1 LNLSHHSYDT
11 SRCTSIQVFVT
22 VLFWGNIMRITSAA
36 FAFFGAAALHTV
48 AHAAEP
54 AATIVEF
61 FNAPANKYFISANPA
76 DWALLD
82 QYANIGWKR
91 TGVTFSAYTQGQEA
105 TAQPVCRF
113 FAPAVASHFFSVNK
127 TDCDT
132 LAATTGFVNEGIA
145 WYALPPTAGAC
156 ASGTTNLY
164 RTFNNGNNGP
174 ANHRYFTDFS
184 FYQSYASKGY
194 ALEGLSMCLP
204 QSGAEKRLDVTRL
217 LKQASFG
224 PTPTEI
230 DRVTTLGTSA
240 WLAEQFA
247 ASASRYT
254 PREYYP
260 QTRPDDCVN
269 SAALP
274 LTATSY
280 CQRDNYSLFPTQL
293 EFYKQAITGNDQL
306 RQRVAWALSQ
316 LFVVSVIDVNLP
328 YGMGDYQQ
336 MLRDNAFGNFRTLL
350 EKVTLHPAMGR
361 FLDMA
366 NNQKTTSTGIS
377 PNENFAREILQLFAI
392 GTNLLNDDGTE
403 KKGLDGRPIEAYTQ
417 DEIKGFARVFTGW
430 TYPTRAG
437 VTPTTRLNGQNLAGT
452 MEAREIY
459 HETGTKDL
467 LGNVVAPAA
476 SPAFPD
482 LTLALDNVF
491 GYANVPPF
499 VSKFMIQKLVTG
511 QPSPSYVQRVA
522 TVFKNNGSGVR
533 GDMKAVVTA
542 ILTDIEARGA
552 AKHEPTYGHLN
563 EPVLMITGLARALST
578 QTDGFYF
585 YNSGNAMAQGVFSAP
600 SVFNYY
606 TPDNVVASVGVVSPE
621 FGIFNSSTAVSRI
634 NFANSMLYGTI
645 GVSTALMGATG
656 TQFDW
661 TPYTS
666 VASDSNALLNRVNE
680 IMFTGRLT
688 ASTRAKM
695 KTAIDA
701 VPVSDPMGRARVALY
716 LSIAAPEAQVVR

>member
-1 LNLSHHSYDT
+1 
-11 SRCTSIQVFVT
+11 
-22 VLFWGNIMRITSAA
+22 MRITSAA
-36 FAFFGAAALHTV
+36 FTIFGAAALQTVAQV

-82 QYANIGWKR
+82 QYASIGWKR
-91 TGVTFSAYTQGQEA
+91 TGVTFSAYTQGQDA

-113 FAPAVASHFFSVNK
+113 FAPAVASHFFSVNQS
-127 TDCDT
+127 DCDT
-132 LAATTGFVNEGIA
+132 LAASSGFVNEGIA
-145 WYALPPTAGAC
+145 WYAIPPSTGAC
-156 ASGTTNLY
+156 ATGTSSLY

-204 QSGAEKRLDVTRL
+204 QTSAEKRLDAVRL

-224 PTPTEI
+224 PTAAEI
-230 DRVTTLGTSA
+230 DRVTSIGASA
-240 WLAEQFA
+240 WLTEQFA
-247 ASASRYT
+247 ANTSRYT
-254 PREYYP
+254 PREYVP
-260 QTRPDDCVN
+260 QTRPDACVN
-269 SAALP
+269 VTTP
-274 LTATSY
+274 PITATSY

-306 RQRVAWALSQ
+306 RQRAAWALSQ
-316 LFVVSVIDVNLP
+316 LFVVSQVDVNLP

-336 MLRDNAFGNFRTLL
+336 MLRDNAFVNFRTLL

-377 PNENFAREILQLFAI
+377 PNENYAREILQLFAV
-392 GTNLLNDDGTE
+392 GVNLLNDDGTDR
-403 KKGLDGRPIEAYTQ
+403 KGLDGKPIPAYTQ
-417 DEIKGFARVFTGW
+417 EEIKGFARVFTGW

-452 MEAREIY
+452 MEARETY
-459 HETGTKDL
+459 HDTTVKDL
-467 LGNVVAPAA
+467 LGSATAPAGTTA
-476 SPAFPD
+476 YAD
-482 LTLALDNVF
+482 MTAALDNIF
-491 GYANVPPF
+491 NYSNVPPF

-511 QPSPSYVQRVA
+511 SPSPSYVQRVA

-533 GDMKAVVTA
+533 GDMKAVINA
-542 ILTDIEARGA
+542 ILTDIEARGVS
-552 AKHEPTYGHLN
+552 KYEPSYGHLN
-563 EPVLMITGLARALST
+563 EPVLMITGLARALSA

-585 YNSGNAMAQGVFSAP
+585 YNTGNAMAQAVFAAP

-606 TPDNVVASVGVVSPE
+606 APDHVIASANVVSPE
-621 FGIFNSSTAVSRI
+621 FGIFNSSTALSRI
-634 NFANSMLYGTI
+634 NFANATLYGSI
-645 GVSTALMGATG
+645 NISGALFGATG

-661 TPYTS
+661 TPFTS
-666 VASDSNALLNRVNE
+666 VAADSNALLNRVNE
-680 IMFTGRLT
+680 IMFAGKLT
-688 ASTRAKM
+688 ASTRAVM

-701 VPVSDPMGRARVALY
+701 VAATDTTGRARTALY
-716 LSIAAPEAQVVR
+716 LSIAAPEAQIVR

>member
-1 LNLSHHSYDT
+1 
-11 SRCTSIQVFVT
+11 
-22 VLFWGNIMRITSAA
+22 MRITSAA
-36 FAFFGAAALHTV
+36 LAFFGAATLHAAV
-48 AHAAEP
+48 NAAEP

-82 QYANIGWKR
+82 QYASIGWKR
-91 TGVTFSAYTQGQEA
+91 TGVTFSAYTQGQDA
-105 TAQPVCRF
+105 SALPVCRF

-132 LAATTGFVNEGIA
+132 LAVTPGFVNEGIA

-156 ASGTTNLY
+156 ASGTTSLF

-174 ANHRYFTDFS
+174 ANHRYFSDYS
-184 FYQSYASKGY
+184 FYLSYASKGY

-204 QSGAEKRLDVTRL
+204 QSTAEKRLDVTRL

-224 PTPTEI
+224 PTPAEI
-230 DRVTTLGTSA
+230 DRVTTIGTNA

-247 ASASRYT
+247 APASRYT
-254 PREYYP
+254 PRAYTP
-260 QTRPDDCVN
+260 QTRPDTCINDTTQPVT
-269 SAALP
+269 P
-274 LTATSY
+274 TSY
-280 CQRDNYSLFPTQL
+280 CQRDNYTLFPTQL

-316 LFVVSVIDVNLP
+316 FFVISVTDVNLA

-366 NNQKTTSTGIS
+366 NNRKATTNGVS
-377 PNENFAREILQLFAI
+377 PNENYAREILQLFSQ
-392 GTNLLNDDGTE
+392 GVTLLNDDGTE
-403 KKGLDGRPIEAYTQ
+403 KKGLDGLPIEAYTQ
-417 DEIKGFARVFTGW
+417 DEIKGFAKVFTGW
-430 TYPTRAG
+430 TYPTLAG
-437 VTPTTRLNGQNLAGT
+437 TTPTTGLNGSNLAGT
-452 MEAREIY
+452 METRDSF
-459 HETGTKDL
+459 HDTGTKDL
-467 LGNVVAPAA
+467 LGSTVAPAGTSTFA
-476 SPAFPD
+476 D
-482 LTLALDNVF
+482 MTGALDNIF

-522 TVFKNNGSGVR
+522 NVFKNNGSGVR

-552 AKHEPTYGHLN
+552 AKYEPSYGHLN
-563 EPVLMITGLARALST
+563 EPVLMITNLARALSAK
-578 QTDGFYF
+578 TDGYAFF
-585 YNSGNAMAQGVFSAP
+585 NSGNAMAQGIFSAP

-606 TPDNVVASVGVVSPE
+606 PPDYVISSVGVTSPE
-621 FGIFNSSTAVSRI
+621 FGIFNSTTALSRI
-634 NFANSMLYGTI
+634 NYAQATLYGTI
-645 GVSTALMGATG
+645 GVSPLLYGATG

-666 VASDSNALLNRVNE
+666 IASDSNALLDRVNE
-680 IMFTGRLT
+680 VMFSGKLT
-688 ASTRAKM
+688 ATTRATM

-701 VPVSDPMGRARVALY
+701 VPVTDPTGRARAALY